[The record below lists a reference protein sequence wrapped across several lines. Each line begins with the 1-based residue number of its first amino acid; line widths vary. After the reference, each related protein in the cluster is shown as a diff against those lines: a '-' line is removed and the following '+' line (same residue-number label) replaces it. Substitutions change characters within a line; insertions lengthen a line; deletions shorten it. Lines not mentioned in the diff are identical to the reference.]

1 MVSACM
7 LGKMEGTPFEHAAHH
22 VARVLKGVRC
32 PRRRAGPA
40 PGAAAAAAAVAA
52 AAAAVT
58 AAAAAAAT
66 AAATAAAGVGTPRRG
81 FIGTEGRCER
91 DGDGKLAQLG
101 AERAREPLHS
111 ELVREA
117 SHGRGSWRRR
127 AEHHHAPVRLPLHGE
142 YDGAYSPHAAQHRLG
157 NARIGERSDRTC
169 T

>member
-1 MVSACM
+1 MVSTCV

-22 VARVLKGVRC
+22 VARVLEGVRR
-32 PRRRAGPA
+32 PRRRASPA
-40 PGAAAAAAAVAA
+40 PGAVTAAAVAA

-66 AAATAAAGVGTPRRG
+66 AAATAAAGVGTPGRG

-91 DGDGKLAQLG
+91 DGDRKLAQLG

-117 SHGRGSWRRR
+117 SNGRGSWWRR
-127 AEHHHAPVRLPLHGE
+127 AEHHHAPVRLPLHRE
-142 YDGAYSPHAAQHRLG
+142 YDGAYSPHAAQHSLG